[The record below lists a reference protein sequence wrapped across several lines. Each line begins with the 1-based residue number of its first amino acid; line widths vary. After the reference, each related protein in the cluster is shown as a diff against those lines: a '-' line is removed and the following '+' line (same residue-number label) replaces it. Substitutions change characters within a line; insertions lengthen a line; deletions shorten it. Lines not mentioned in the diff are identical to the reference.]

1 MIKNIKEVMLI
12 INLKLRDIMK
22 IEVIRAIREE
32 VMPQA
37 RIQIETQ
44 YKMMIWT
51 IKPMTKDKVYFTF
64 KTNTMMKRAFKGK
77 A

>member
-1 MIKNIKEVMLI
+1 MIKNIREVILI

-37 RIQIETQ
+37 RILIETQ

-51 IKPMTKDKVYFTF
+51 IKLMTKDKVYFTF
-64 KTNTMMKRAFKGK
+64 KTNTMMKGVFKGK